1 MKTSRHDHLFYKTGS
16 GVGSFDWIAPGTFRV
31 LILKVKICKPFSEF
45 VKIPASFESV
55 PKSFLFDKLS
65 SNFSFNVE
73 NEVVYAIFRILTSVA
88 TTFER
93 CWRVLSRKLKCQ

>member
-1 MKTSRHDHLFYKTGS
+1 M
-16 GVGSFDWIAPGTFRV
+16 

-73 NEVVYAIFRILTSVA
+73 NEVVYAIFRILTSCSDYFRAMLDGSFKEAQVPMTVDA
-88 TTFER
+88 EIPIYGVQDEFKMSM
-93 CWRVLSRKLKCQ
+93 CSR